1 MSSEFENLFTFR
13 GLDLGIYQKGFD
25 LMSTENV
32 NAVVG
37 ANEGERLTRKQKR
50 ELGILPVQILANAK
64 EADLNNKMTAKELA
78 FAYAAYVTLQKEYGA
93 SWNGIRQG
101 TYGVDWNSIIDALE
115 RIMELLLKFL
125 PLFI

>member
-1 MSSEFENLFTFR
+1 MSSDYFVF
-13 GLDLGIYQKGFD
+13 KGFESD
-25 LMSTENV
+25 FSFVKACKMVNEN
-32 NAVVG
+32 AELVV
-37 ANEGERLTRKQKR
+37 ASVDGEKLTRKQKR

-64 EADLNNKMTAKELA
+64 EADLNNGMTAKELA
-78 FAYAAYVTLQKEYGA
+78 FAYAAYATLQKDYGA
-93 SWNGIRQG
+93 SWNGVRQG

>member
-1 MSSEFENLFTFR
+1 MSSDFRFEDVFTFK
-13 GLDLGIYQKGFD
+13 GLDLGIYRKGFEMNMVTND
-25 LMSTENV
+25 AN
-32 NAVVG
+32 VVG
-37 ANEGERLTRKQKR
+37 DAERLTRKQKR

-78 FAYAAYVTLQKEYGA
+78 FAYAAFASMQGEYAG
-93 SWNGIRQG
+93 SWNGVRQG
-101 TYGVDWNSIIDALE
+101 TYGVDWNSLIDALE

>member
-1 MSSEFENLFTFR
+1 MSSDIRLEDIFTFM
-13 GLDLGIYQKGFD
+13 GLDFERYFE
-25 LMSTENV
+25 MSTENV

-37 ANEGERLTRKQKR
+37 ANDGEKLTRKQKR
-50 ELGILPVQILANAK
+50 ELGILPVQILTNAK
-64 EADLNNKMTAKELA
+64 EADLDKKMTARELA
-78 FAYAAYVTLQKEYGA
+78 LAYAVFASMQGEYAG
-93 SWNGIRQG
+93 SWNGVLQG